1 MIDKDLLRKTV
12 EDVIADTDLFIVD
25 INVTP
30 GNEITV
36 TIDSEGPGVD
46 IDVCM
51 DITHHIEDAF
61 DRDVEDYELEVGSA
75 GITAPMKVKAQYVK
89 NIGNPV
95 EVLTRDGRKLHG
107 TLTAVADDFASCTV
121 CIAKKVKEEGWKRPH
136 TVEIPEELPIAD
148 IKSIT
153 YDLKF

>member
-1 MIDKDLLRKTV
+1 MIDKELLGKTV
-12 EDVIADTDLFIVD
+12 DEAIADTDLFVVD
-25 INVTP
+25 ITVTP
-30 GNEITV
+30 ANEITV

-46 IDVCM
+46 IDECM
-51 DITHHIEDAF
+51 AITRRIEEVF

-75 GITAPMKVKAQYVK
+75 GITSPLKVKAQYDK

-107 TLTAVADDFASCTV
+107 TLTGVADDFSSCTV
-121 CIAKKVKEEGWKRPH
+121 CVAKKVKEEGWKRPR
-136 TVEIPEELPIAD
+136 TVEIPEQLAIAD

-153 YDLKF
+153 YELKF

>member
-1 MIDKDLLRKTV
+1 MIDKDLLIKTV
-12 EDVIADTDLFIVD
+12 ENAIADTDLFVVD
-25 INVTP
+25 ITVSP
-30 GNEITV
+30 DNEITV
-36 TIDSEGPGVD
+36 TIDSEKSGID
-46 IDVCM
+46 IDECM
-51 DITHHIEDAF
+51 DITHRIEAVF

-75 GITAPMKVKAQYVK
+75 GLTSPLKVKAQYVK

-107 TLTAVADDFASCTV
+107 TLTDVADDFSSCTV
-121 CIAKKVKEEGWKRPH
+121 CVAKKVKEEGWKRPRN
-136 TVEIPEELPIAD
+136 VEIPERLAISD